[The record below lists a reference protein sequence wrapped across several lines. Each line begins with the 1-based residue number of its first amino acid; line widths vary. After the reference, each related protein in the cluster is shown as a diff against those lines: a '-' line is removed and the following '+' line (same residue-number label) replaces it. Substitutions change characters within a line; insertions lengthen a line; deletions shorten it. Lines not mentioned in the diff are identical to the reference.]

1 MAWPAYNTCMAFDE
15 RHVFT
20 RSQLE
25 QILSKCIGKTLQ
37 EVDTQHV
44 LNGKRNKGYAGAI
57 IEQSVLGYPADS
69 DRRPDLLV
77 DGTPVELKTTGLVTS
92 KKSKANGDS
101 GYKAKEP
108 VSVTA
113 VQLDNICDE
122 DFEHSG
128 FWEKARH
135 LLFVYYLYAHKTNS
149 PADYGDFPL
158 LGYQFVDFIGED
170 KELLKHDWE
179 IVRDFIRQINAE
191 HPEDPETQYPRIS
204 SELNRQRLSVI
215 DTSPKWPNKPR
226 FRLKAAFVTA
236 IYNKYAGISFDD
248 LPDDIRSLGELDHEC
263 HRITDLYGGKTVE
276 ELFRIFGIDNRPA
289 KSDGEAVTVRM
300 FGGTAK
306 KMGKVETFAKFGVH
320 GKSLVLTKKGG
331 RTEDMKLFPVDF
343 DELQDPSVGFEESSF
358 YTYFSEAQLLC
369 SVFEEPSFEAP
380 FAENVFLGFKRF
392 TFSDDFI
399 NTEVRAVWERMRE
412 LVFNHELRIVP
423 KRHKDGTPIINK
435 TGVPSEAPNWPKSAE
450 HTVFV
455 RGSGNDSRPQFKTVV
470 VNGLHMYRQDIWIKG
485 TYLAEQLNMLPFL

>member
-1 MAWPAYNTCMAFDE
+1 MAIDE

-20 RSQLE
+20 HSQLE

-37 EVDTQHV
+37 EVDAQHV
-44 LNGKRNKGYAGAI
+44 LAGKKRNKGYAGAV

-69 DRRPDLLV
+69 DRRPDLIV

-113 VQLDNICDE
+113 VRPDYIEAE

-128 FWEKARH
+128 FWEKAQH
-135 LLFVYYLYAHKTNS
+135 LLFVYYLYAHKTDS

-179 IVRDFIRQINAE
+179 IVRDFIKRIRAE
-191 HPEDPETQYPRIS
+191 HPEDPQSQYPRIS
-204 SELNRQRLSVI
+204 SELNRQKLSVI
-215 DTSPKWPNKPR
+215 DTAPKWPNPPR
-226 FRLKAAFVTA
+226 FRLKASFVTA
-236 IYNKYAGISFDD
+236 IYNKYAGITFDD
-248 LPDDIRSLGELDHEC
+248 LPDNIRGLGELDREC
-263 HRITDLYGGKTVE
+263 HRLAALYGGKTVA
-276 ELFRIFGIDNRPA
+276 ELFQIFAINSRPA

-300 FGGTAK
+300 FGGSAK
-306 KMGKVETFAKFGVH
+306 KMSKVEIFAKFDVH
-320 GKSLVLTKKGG
+320 AKSLVLTKRGG
-331 RTEDMKLFPVDF
+331 RTEDTKLFPVDF
-343 DELQDPSVGFEESSF
+343 DELQDPSAKFEESSF

-369 SVFEEPSFEAP
+369 SVFEEPSPEAP
-380 FAENVFLGFKRF
+380 FAENVFRGFKRF

-399 NTEVRAVWERMRE
+399 NTEVRAVWNRMRE
-412 LVFNHELRIVP
+412 LIFNHELRIVP
-423 KRHKDGTPIINK
+423 KLRKDGTPIINK

-450 HTVFV
+450 HTVFI
-455 RGSGNDSRPQFKTVV
+455 RGTGNNSLPQCKSVV
-470 VNGLHMYRQDIWIKG
+470 VNGLHMYPQDVWVKG
-485 TYLAEQLNMLPFL
+485 TYLAAQLNALPFL